1 MMGEVPRRETARVDA
16 LAAEIRKAAGT

>member
-1 MMGEVPRRETARVDA
+1 MGEVPRRETARVDA